1 MELRLAGLF
10 LLVYATQAVTE
21 HVSECMYNILPFF
34 WTTTV
39 RVYWI
44 GRAEQNGRT
53 EQNIKI
59 DG

>member
-34 WTTTV
+34 LNDNCSGV
-39 RVYWI
+39 LN
-44 GRAEQNGRT
+44 GQSRAERQNRT
-53 EQNIKI
+53 KYQN
-59 DG
+59 